1 MFATKKDIES
11 WCKEFLIKNDSGQF
25 LCPFENEPVTI
36 VKAKGCWKISGKDEN
51 WLWDVEDIK
60 QGQYDENE
68 PLPTKVSIKR
78 FVGLAAYGG

>member
-36 VKAKGCWKISGKDEN
+36 VKAKGRWKISGKDEN

-60 QGQYDENE
+60 EGAIQGGS
-68 PLPTKVSIKR
+68 L
-78 FVGLAAYGG
+78 